1 MRDIGLPEI
10 GGPAGL
16 RRGVAPVERVSA
28 PKQVADQAANT
39 EAMSAVSAP
48 RAGDAAPIDADR
60 VAEIRKAIETGTY
73 PLIPTEI
80 ADGIIAAG
88 LFQIVGE

>member
-1 MRDIGLPEI
+1 MRDFGLPDI

-28 PKQVADQAANT
+28 PKKAADQATTT
-39 EAMSAVSAP
+39 ESMSAVSALA
-48 RAGDAAPIDADR
+48 AGDEAPVNGDR

-73 PLIPTEI
+73 PLIPYEI

>member
-1 MRDIGLPEI
+1 MRDIGLPDI

-28 PKQVADQAANT
+28 PQKTADQAAT
-39 EAMSAVSAP
+39 TQGMSAIAAHTAGDSAP
-48 RAGDAAPIDADR
+48 VDGDR
-60 VAEIRKAIETGTY
+60 VAQIRKAIEDGAY
-73 PLIPTEI
+73 PLVPNEI

-88 LFQIVGE
+88 LFQTIDE